1 MTKHRSHGAAFK
13 RQVTWGLIPKAPLID
28 SWRGSPAARFLTL
41 GAGDSRHTISGEIAR
56 RLFGGRA
63 SHARRSKDVS
73 QSRHLL
79 SLAAVRDGMDRAAVA
94 KIGSM
99 DRQRLRDWVHR
110 FNASGRHR
118 QPHGKA
124 ATGWAGAP
132 RFGDAAAYPFFI
144 RRPSADIRRWPSPDV
159 EPVRWCGI
167 VRTLVQPEMIMPKN
181 EHNDAAE
188 HPERA
193 AKSHRTA
200 AAHHDKGDHDAGHK
214 HSEEAHGHSSKA
226 HERST
231 HAHGKSGEAKSSK
244 R

>member
-13 RQVTWGLIPKAPLID
+13 RQVTWGLIPKAPLIN

-41 GAGDSRHTISGEIAR
+41 GAGDSRHTISCEIAR

-124 ATGWAGAP
+124 AMGWAGAP
-132 RFGDAAAYPFFI
+132 RFGNAVAYPFFH
-144 RRPSADIRRWPSPDV
+144 SPTFCRHSKVAVSGRGTSTVVRNCKDV
-159 EPVRWCGI
+159 SPTGDDYAEE
-167 VRTLVQPEMIMPKN
+167 RTQRGC
-181 EHNDAAE
+181 
-188 HPERA
+188 RA
-193 AKSHRTA
+193 S
-200 AAHHDKGDHDAGHK
+200 
-214 HSEEAHGHSSKA
+214 
-226 HERST
+226 
-231 HAHGKSGEAKSSK
+231 
-244 R
+244 